1 MKASVDAA
9 TETLRKA
16 LTGEDLEAIRN
27 ATSALQQEVQRVG
40 AAAYQ
45 QQDEAADEDATEA
58 LQPELEADA
67 GGRKQSPDE
76 EVVDGEFTEE

>member
-1 MKASVDAA
+1 
-9 TETLRKA
+9 
-16 LTGEDLEAIRN
+16 
-27 ATSALQQEVQRVG
+27 VQRVG